1 MERKMTDK
9 DKLYIAALLH
19 DIGKF
24 IERSKDESWKNDAKK
39 YVTRKDVSSGY
50 AHRRYSALFVEDH
63 LKLEGYNESE
73 LNSIS
78 EFVLHHHNDNP
89 KEVEKYLSIDNRG
102 VPQKIIR
109 IADDLASSER
119 KKDETLESLTYYL
132 ANLESPFNDI
142 IITDEQGNV
151 KRKKEKDYLP
161 TVKLSLDKSCQK
173 PIKENEAKDNQY
185 IKLVADFLEEI
196 KNVESETALLAIM
209 EKYLTNVPAQSPK
222 EFNNEKYPFK
232 ADINLYDHSRAVAAI
247 AVVLYEEYLNG
258 SYKKND
264 KEICS
269 KEYKTLL
276 ESISKPAILVCGN
289 VNGIQDFIFDV
300 KSKRAAKSLKGR
312 SYFVQL
318 LTEVVS
324 KYIIDQWGLKEA
336 NILYNGG
343 GNFFIL
349 APNFR
354 KKDIEQIQKDIA
366 LNLINTKLYLSLGVT
381 DVSFED
387 FENFGNAFALAVENS
402 NKSKKEK
409 YKGLK
414 KENIFEPF
422 QQILKG
428 ESKFDEL
435 AVTLQK
441 PTTHYYIGPKSKDE
455 TIQPKWEEIFRKF
468 GYQVSPREKPFEKQ
482 GSVFNNLDFA
492 EEFSSFKLAVRD
504 LPLWNKTLKK
514 KFEEEYNK
522 EKSIFE
528 FNNEDGEGIN
538 NIVSFKRL
546 AELAKFDT
554 GTEKLG
560 VLKMDI
566 DNLGKIFSGGLE
578 NPTIGRVASLSRTL
592 KWFFEGYMNTLLQD
606 DDFRDRIY
614 PIFSGGDDFFVVG
627 AWNKIFEFA
636 IKVKKEFQEFVG
648 NHPGITLSASLLVID
663 EKYPIIQIAHI
674 AEERLEDAKNRR
686 EIKTNS
692 KLKNAVSIFNTVLS
706 WEDLYKA
713 KELKNNIVEIIKL
726 TKGNRAIINKI
737 LKSSSGFAAIQK
749 EALFNKIIK
758 TYKVWRLNYYLRD
771 LVNYGKKENKEEIKS
786 LTNKIIE
793 QYEELFFEAFK
804 GNKTSIQI
812 FPVAARWAELE
823 TRNKIGDK

>member
-1 MERKMTDK
+1 MEEK
-9 DKLYIAALLH
+9 DKIYLAALLH

-24 IERSKDESWKNDAKK
+24 IERAKNKNWQNDKKK
-39 YVTRKDVSSGY
+39 YERRKDVSSGY
-50 AHRRYSALFVEDH
+50 AHRRYSALFVEEH
-63 LKLEGYNESE
+63 LNLESYSQDD

-78 EFVLHHHNDNP
+78 ELALHHHDDNK
-89 KEVEKYLSIDNRG
+89 KEVEEYISIDNRG
-102 VPQKIIR
+102 PLQKIIR

-119 KKDETLESLTYYL
+119 KKDETLEPVSYYL
-132 ANLESPFNDI
+132 ANIESPFNDI
-142 IITDEQGNV
+142 TIKDEQGNE
-151 KRKKEKDYLP
+151 KNKANKEYLP
-161 TVKLSLDKSCQK
+161 TTKLSLDKFCQF
-173 PIKENEAKDNQY
+173 PIKEKEAAENQY
-185 IKLVADFLEEI
+185 IKLVPEFLEEV
-196 KNVESETALLAIM
+196 KNIESEDALLSLM
-209 EKYLTNVPAQSPK
+209 EKYLINVPAQSPK
-222 EFNNEKYPFK
+222 EFNNEKHLYK

-258 SYKKND
+258 SYKKKD

-269 KEYKTLL
+269 KEYKALL
-276 ESISKPAILVCGN
+276 ESFSKPAILVCGN

-324 KYIIDQWGLKEA
+324 KYIIDKWGLKEA

-354 KKDIEQIQKDIA
+354 KEDIKQVQKDIA
-366 LNLINTKLYLSLGVT
+366 LNLINTKLYLSLGAT
-381 DVSFED
+381 EVSFDD
-387 FENFGNAFALAVENS
+387 FENFGNAFILAVEAS
-402 NKSKKEK
+402 NKAKKEK
-409 YKGLK
+409 YKGMK
-414 KENIFEPF
+414 KEDVFEPF
-422 QQILKG
+422 PQILKG

-441 PTTHYYIGPKSKDE
+441 PTTHYYIGPYNEKE
-455 TIQPKWEEIFRKF
+455 PNQPKWEEIFRKF
-468 GYQVSPREKPFEKQ
+468 GYQVSPREKQFEKQ

-492 EEFSSFKLAVRD
+492 KEFSSFKLAVRD
-504 LPLWNKTLKK
+504 LPLWNKELKE
-514 KFEEEYNK
+514 KFEEKYK
-522 EKSIFE
+522 AEKSIFE

-546 AELAKFDT
+546 AELAKFDS

-566 DNLGKIFSGGLE
+566 DNLGKIFRGGLE
-578 NPTIGRVASLSRTL
+578 NPTIGRIASLSRTL

-636 IKVKKEFQEFVG
+636 IKVREEFEKFVG
-648 NHPGITLSASLLVID
+648 KHPGITLSASLLVID
-663 EKYPIIQIAHI
+663 EKYPITQIAHL
-674 AEERLEDAKNRR
+674 AEERLDDAKNRKDV
-686 EIKTNS
+686 KTNN
-692 KLKNAVSIFNTVLS
+692 KIKNAVSIFNTVLS
-706 WEDLYKA
+706 WEDLYTA
-713 KELKNNIVEIIKL
+713 KELEKNIVEIIKL
-726 TKGNRAIINKI
+726 TKWNRAIINKI

-749 EALFNKIIK
+749 EVLFRKVIK

-771 LVNYGKKENKEEIKS
+771 LVNYGKKENKEKIER
-786 LTNKIIE
+786 LTNEIIK
-793 QYEELFFEAFK
+793 QYENLFFKAFK
-804 GNKTSIQI
+804 GEETSIQI